1 MSVMIEKDT
10 STQSGMK
17 IMNNQIVTIFGGT
30 GDLTYRKLLPAFYNL
45 LKTDQ
50 LPEHFHIVII
60 GRQELSTQDYHDLL
74 KPWLKEHA
82 RLKVSDEHLTKLL
95 SYVTY
100 FEMTFTQDEGYK
112 RLKTKFEEIDPQAEI
127 MYYFAVAPSFFETIA
142 QQLEKFDLI
151 ENSKIIIEKPFGN
164 DLASANSI
172 NKTLTHIFGE
182 DNIYRID
189 HYIAKEMV
197 QNIFTIRF
205 ANAIFSNI
213 WDNELIDN
221 IQISANEM
229 VGVENRGSYYDHVG
243 AIKDMFQNHLLQIL
257 SIVTMDE
264 PKTMDAHH
272 IHKQQE
278 AILEA
283 VKIEN
288 FDTDVV
294 LGQYEANED
303 SLNYVDE
310 DRVNPES
317 KTETFGAIKLA
328 IDTHKWKGVPIY
340 VRTGKRMAS
349 RSTHIAIE
357 FKQKGDAPRNVL
369 VINVQPEEGVTFRFN
384 IKTPGQTNDVKS
396 VSMDFCQSCNYENRM
411 NTPEAYERLLK
422 AALASDH
429 TLFASFK
436 QVRLSW
442 ALVEEIASATKDK
455 QPYLYKAYTNG
466 PSEAL
471 ALFERDGQE
480 WIEED
485 TYRFES

>member
-1 MSVMIEKDT
+1 MKEQTKKDI
-10 STQSGMK
+10 STLSGMRL
-17 IMNNQIVTIFGGT
+17 MNKQIVTIFGGT

-45 LKTDQ
+45 LKTNQ
-50 LPEHFHIVII
+50 LPEDFHIVVI
-60 GRQELSTQDYHDLL
+60 GRQPLSTEDYHDLM

-82 RLKVSDEHLTKLL
+82 RLKVSDDAVNQLL

-112 RLKTKFEEIDPQAEI
+112 RLRTHFDNISKDADL

-142 QQLEKFDLI
+142 TQLEKFDLI
-151 ENSKIIIEKPFGN
+151 RNAKIIIEKPFGS
-164 DLASANSI
+164 DLASATSI
-172 NKTLTHIFGE
+172 NETLTNIIGE

-205 ANAIFSNI
+205 ANAIFANI
-213 WDNELIDN
+213 WNSNLIDN

-229 VGVENRGSYYDHVG
+229 VGVENRGSYYDHTG

-257 SIVTMDE
+257 SIVTMDKPE
-264 PKTMDAHH
+264 SFDANH
-272 IHKQQE
+272 IHQKQE
-278 AILEA
+278 EILEHISI
-283 VKIEN
+283 VDHDKDI
-288 FDTDVV
+288 V
-294 LGQYEANED
+294 LGQYVENND
-303 SLNYVDE
+303 SLSYVDE
-310 DRVNPES
+310 DRVADDS
-317 KTETFGAIKLA
+317 HTETFAAIKLA
-328 IDTHKWKGVPIY
+328 INTPSWKGVPIY

-357 FKQKGDAPRNVL
+357 FKQEDGAPSNVL
-369 VINVQPEEGVTFRFN
+369 VINVQPEEGVTYRFN
-384 IKTPGQTNDVKS
+384 IKTPGQTNDVQS

-422 AALASDH
+422 AALESDH
-429 TLFASFK
+429 TLFASYK

-442 ALVEEIASATKDK
+442 QLVEEIANAIHGKK
-455 QPYLYKAYTNG
+455 PYPYPAYTNG
-466 PSEAL
+466 PKESL
-471 ALFERDGQE
+471 SLFERKDQT

-485 TYRFES
+485 TYEA